1 MGRDGRGRA
10 VRGAVRGVRGPAA
23 GIARGG
29 AGAAPLPVPGP
40 VLPGVGA
47 VAGERAGVLQA
58 RASDAESY
66 VSIECQFANAGGES
80 FLGEYY
86 VYADFD
92 KLDVDYFK
100 ARNGYVVVDKMDL
113 SGY

>member
-1 MGRDGRGRA
+1 M
-10 VRGAVRGVRGPAA
+10 
-23 GIARGG
+23 
-29 AGAAPLPVPGP
+29 
-40 VLPGVGA
+40 
-47 VAGERAGVLQA
+47 
-58 RASDAESY
+58 
-66 VSIECQFANAGGES
+66 SIECQFANAGGES